1 MPSDTT
7 KAAAVLFVL
16 GGGLLVA
23 APWWPQAVS
32 PLPREFQ
39 AAEPAAA
46 PLREAISRF
55 ERTCARGDVDALDA
69 CVTKARRVELE
80 RVAATLDRELDAD
93 LLRQGAGDS
102 LGDARSGDG
111 FAGFA
116 DGDRACLVGPAR
128 DARGGIVAIVFAR
141 DDDAY
146 LLDEVVHKP
155 GVDATDGD
163 AVRAF
168 GQAALRGLRAR

>member
-7 KAAAVLFVL
+7 KAAAVLFAL
-16 GGGLLVA
+16 GGLLLVA
-23 APWWPQAVS
+23 APWWPQ
-32 PLPREFQ
+32 PLPALPAEFR
-39 AAEPAAA
+39 AAEPIAA

-55 ERTCARGDVDALDA
+55 QATCERGDVEALDA
-69 CVTKARRVELE
+69 CVTKARRAELE
-80 RVAATLDRELDAD
+80 RAAATLDRALDAD

-102 LGDARSGDG
+102 LGDAQSGDR
-111 FAGFA
+111 FTGFA

-128 DARGGIVAIVFAR
+128 DARGGVVAIVFALG
-141 DDDAY
+141 DEAY

-155 GVDATDGD
+155 NVDARDAV

-168 GQAALRGLRAR
+168 AQAAMRGLRAR